1 MATLTAT
8 KIASL
13 DRSKQHGKYA
23 DGLGLYFVVP
33 KKGHSYWSY
42 RYTVHGKRREMTL
55 GKYPFMGLA
64 DARGELL
71 LKKRELLNGLDPLVA
86 RKREAWSGIETMDH
100 LFEDWFAND
109 IKPRLKHPNI
119 PARLYRKEMKPVIGD
134 MRIEQV
140 TARDVREV
148 LQRVK
153 LSGRPSIANDV
164 LMYMKQLFRHAVK
177 LDLTLNNPAV
187 AFGTNDAG
195 GIEKSRDRALS
206 LAEIKDATKVFR
218 KHMDRF
224 GMDNYI
230 AVCLYLVLGV
240 RKTELTEAPWSELD
254 LVKAEW
260 EIPDERVKKG
270 KGIVIPLPSQAVEWF
285 HMLKARS
292 FGSDYVLPARRGSN
306 RPFIGGDTINRAINK
321 MFGIEQGRKRPGPN
335 LMGDIEH
342 FTVHDLRRT
351 FRSQVSAL
359 GFSGAV
365 GERAINHSLKGVEG
379 IYDRY
384 DYYEERRQAHQKVAD
399 VIEPLVWTE
408 LSGS

>member
-1 MATLTAT
+1 MAALTAT
-8 KIASL
+8 KIAAL
-13 DRSKQHGKYA
+13 DRSKQNGKYA

-64 DARGELL
+64 DARGELM

-86 RKREAWSGIETMDH
+86 RKKEAWSGIETMDH
-100 LFEDWFAND
+100 LFEDWFTND
-109 IKPRLKHPNI
+109 IQPRLKHPNI
-119 PARLYRKEMKPVIGD
+119 PARLYRKEIKPVIGD

-140 TARDVREV
+140 NARDVREV
-148 LQRVK
+148 LQRIK
-153 LSGRPSIANDV
+153 LSKRPSIANDV

-177 LDLTLNNPAV
+177 LDLTLNNPAA

-195 GIEKSRDRALS
+195 GVEKSRDRALS
-206 LAEIKDATKVFR
+206 LDEVKSATAIFR

-224 GMDNYI
+224 GMDNYLS
-230 AVCLYLVLGV
+230 VCLFLVLGV
-240 RKTELTEAPWSELD
+240 RKGELAEAPWSEFD
-254 LVKAEW
+254 LVKGEW
-260 EIPDERVKKG
+260 EIPDHRVKKG
-270 KGIVIPLPSQAVEWF
+270 KGIIIPLPTQAVEWL

-292 FGSDYVLPARRGSN
+292 FGSEYVLPARRGSTK
-306 RPFIGGDTINRAINK
+306 PYIGSDTINRAINK
-321 MFGIEQGRKRPGPN
+321 MFGIEQGRKKPGPN
-335 LMGDIEH
+335 YMGDIAH

-359 GFSGAV
+359 GFSGSV

-399 VIEPLVWTE
+399 VIEPLVWRD
-408 LSGS
+408 LK